1 MSPRATPTLRAR
13 APCSSGAPSSR
24 STPCAAMAGAGNRR
38 IRTATYNRRA
48 QGGPNRMRRVIAALM
63 TAALAAPA
71 AAQQKYEVKV
81 AEFVG
86 PQHFMTQWL
95 VKWGEKL
102 EKASNGRLVF
112 KHFPG
117 AQMGPAPAHYDLARN
132 GQADVAWFL
141 HGGTP
146 GRFPLTE
153 LISLPYMVGSAEIGT
168 KVLNDAELRS
178 KYLDSEHKGVHVL
191 LLLTHQPGNVHTTKK
206 PIRTVDDFKGL
217 RIRFAAPTIRDF
229 VAALGGTPVGVPPP
243 DQLEQ
248 LQKGTL
254 DGVFI
259 DYGGAGIAFK
269 MGGTLKHSTEMYSYV
284 TSFGVAMNPEFYAK
298 LPADLKKMIDDSMTG
313 VEKEVGEGWDALDAI
328 GKKALVDGGAQ
339 PIRLSPE
346 QDARFRKAGAEVTEA
361 RLKELEGK
369 GLPALAVYASM
380 KTLADR
386 HSQSSRN
393 F

>member
-1 MSPRATPTLRAR
+1 M
-13 APCSSGAPSSR
+13 
-24 STPCAAMAGAGNRR
+24 RR
-38 IRTATYNRRA
+38 I
-48 QGGPNRMRRVIAALM
+48 VAALI

-71 AAQQKYEVKV
+71 AAQEKFEVKV

-102 EKASNGRLVF
+102 EKASNGRLAF

-168 KVLNDAELRS
+168 KVLNDRELRS
-178 KYLDSEHKGVHVL
+178 KYLDAEHRGVHVL
-191 LLLTHQPGNVHTTKK
+191 LLLTHQPGNIHTTKK
-206 PIRTVDDFKGL
+206 AVRTTEDLKGL

-229 VAALGGTPVGVPPP
+229 VAALGGTPVGVAPP
-243 DQLEQ
+243 DQLEM

-269 MGGTLKHSTEMYSYV
+269 MGGTLKYTTEMYSYV
-284 TSFGVAMNPEFYAK
+284 SSFGVAMNPDFYKK
-298 LPADLKKMIDDSMTG
+298 LPADLRKLVDGSTLG
-313 VEKEVGEGWDALDAI
+313 VEKEVGEGWDALDAL
-328 GKKALVDGGAQ
+328 GKKLLVEGGDE
-339 PIRLSPE
+339 PIRLSQAEDAKFRQIGE
-346 QDARFRKAGAEVTEA
+346 QVVAAK
-361 RLKELEGK
+361 LKELDGK
-369 GLPALAVYASM
+369 KLPAREVYKTMKALAEKHA
-380 KTLADR
+380 K
-386 HSQSSRN
+386 SSKN
-393 F
+393 FWTER

>member
-1 MSPRATPTLRAR
+1 MKTL
-13 APCSSGAPSSR
+13 G
-24 STPCAAMAGAGNRR
+24 
-38 IRTATYNRRA
+38 
-48 QGGPNRMRRVIAALM
+48 
-63 TAALAAPA
+63 AALAACLA
-71 AAQQKYEVKV
+71 ATAAQAQEKFEVKV

-86 PQHFMTQWL
+86 AQHFMTQWL

-117 AQMGPAPAHYDLARN
+117 AQMAPAPAHYDLARN
-132 GQADVAWFL
+132 GQAEVSWFL

-168 KVLNDAELRS
+168 KTLNDRELRA
-178 KYLDSEHKGVHVL
+178 KYLDREHRGVHVL
-191 LLLTHQPGNVHTTKK
+191 LLLTHQPGNIHTTRK
-206 PIRTVDDFKGL
+206 PVRTIEDMKGL

-229 VAALGGTPVGVPPP
+229 VAALGGAPVGVPPP
-243 DQLEQ
+243 DQLEM

-269 MGGTLKHSTEMYSYV
+269 MGGTLKYTTEMYSYV
-284 TSFGVAMNPEFYAK
+284 SSFGVAMNPDFYQR
-298 LPADLKKMIDDSMTG
+298 LPADLKKLVDQSVVG
-313 VEKEVGEGWDALDAI
+313 VEKEVGEGWDALDAV
-328 GKKALVDGGAQ
+328 GKKLLVEGGDEPIKLSAQEDG
-339 PIRLSPE
+339 
-346 QDARFRKAGAEVTEA
+346 RFRKIGTQVVDA

-369 GLPALAVYASM
+369 KLPARAVYQQMKALSEKHAKAS
-380 KTLADR
+380 K
-386 HSQSSRN
+386 N
-393 F
+393 FWTER